1 MKWLRERMPKNRT
14 LWPLSLYL
22 PDITA
27 DKVSV
32 AWVASVAAM
41 APPLFLFLA
50 GQSFLEQGIMV
61 SGIKE

>member
-1 MKWLRERMPKNRT
+1 
-14 LWPLSLYL
+14 
-22 PDITA
+22 
-27 DKVSV
+27 V